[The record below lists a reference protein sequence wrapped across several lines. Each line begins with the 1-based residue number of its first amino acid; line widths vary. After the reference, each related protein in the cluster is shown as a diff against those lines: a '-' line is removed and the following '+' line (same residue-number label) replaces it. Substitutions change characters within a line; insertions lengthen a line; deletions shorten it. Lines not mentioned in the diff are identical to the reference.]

1 MTARRP
7 ALLLPLVLLLA
18 LAGAPRD
25 ARAQRAPR
33 VETVTWENPGDRMPL
48 KGTLSLPD
56 GSGPFPGVVLLSLAG
71 VNELIDE
78 LNTAGWAVLLPERR
92 GIATIEQLLRASF
105 DDLAVDVQAAAAY
118 LRGRAEI
125 DPSAVGLLAQGG
137 ETMASVLA
145 ASADPAPA
153 FVILLSTTALPG
165 DETFRIEQHLIA
177 EDRNYGAD
185 ALEALDAYV
194 LELTRIVV
202 KEPSPGL
209 RAFQVRAL
217 LGESDVELPRN
228 AAFPPN
234 PEDQIRFFASTW
246 WRDLFL
252 FRPDSALMKIRVP
265 ALVLMGTE
273 DQLTPFTVHLPAIQR
288 SLDAAPSEDATVCLI
303 AGRIQHGFTPTSL
316 TLIARWL
323 TERRSP
329 TGFSPKPSER
339 PEACVDPPRPAE

>member
-1 MTARRP
+1 VSAPRAAR
-7 ALLLPLVLLLA
+7 LLVVLLLA
-18 LAGAPRD
+18 LAGAPRG
-25 ARAQRAPR
+25 ARAQDAPR
-33 VETVTWENPGDRMPL
+33 GETVRYENPGDRLPL
-48 KGTLSLPD
+48 KGLLSFPE
-56 GSGPFPGVVLLSLAG
+56 GEGPYPAVVLLSLAG
-71 VNELIDE
+71 VDELIE
-78 LNTAGWAVLLPERR
+78 RLNAAGWAVLLPERR

-118 LRGRAEI
+118 LRGRPEI
-125 DPSAVGLLAQGG
+125 DARTVGLLAQGG
-137 ETMASVLA
+137 ETMATVLA
-145 ASADPAPA
+145 AGADPAPA
-153 FVILLSTTALPG
+153 FVILMSTTALPG

-177 EDRNYGAD
+177 QDRNYRA
-185 ALEALDAYV
+185 EALAALDDYV

-202 KEPSPGL
+202 AEPSPGL

-273 DQLTPFTVHLPAIQR
+273 DQLTPFDVHLPAIQR
-288 SLDAAPSEDATVCLI
+288 SLGAAPTEDATVCLI
-303 AGRIQHGFTPTSL
+303 PGRIQHGFTPTSL
-316 TLIARWL
+316 SLIERWL
-323 TERRSP
+323 AERRSP
-329 TGFSPKPSER
+329 TGFAAKPSGP
-339 PEACVDPPRPAE
+339 PEACVDVPGRAQ